1 MTLFWLL
8 VLSATVA
15 FGATLANLTLTGTV
29 PLILDI
35 SVTPTPAASAV
46 DLAVTQPQLKVA
58 DVTVRTNSPAGY
70 LVTVRS
76 DNVSNGDCS
85 APCFYSTST
94 TDSLAFVLYRSGAP
108 IGFAGD
114 TETFIQ
120 TTSGIGGDTYTA
132 AVSFD
137 GALALLG
144 AANDYGDFLVFTVSV
159 N

>member
-29 PLILDI
+29 PFILDI

-76 DNVSNGDCS
+76 DNVSNGDC
-85 APCFYSTST
+85 
-94 TDSLAFVLYRSGAP
+94 
-108 IGFAGD
+108 
-114 TETFIQ
+114 
-120 TTSGIGGDTYTA
+120 
-132 AVSFD
+132 
-137 GALALLG
+137 
-144 AANDYGDFLVFTVSV
+144 
-159 N
+159 